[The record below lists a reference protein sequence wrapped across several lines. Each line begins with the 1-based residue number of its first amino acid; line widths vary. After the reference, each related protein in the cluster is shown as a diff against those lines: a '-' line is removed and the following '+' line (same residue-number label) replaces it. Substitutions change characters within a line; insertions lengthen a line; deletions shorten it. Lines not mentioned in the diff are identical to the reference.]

1 MNETTIILGPR
12 AAPGVSSLQIP
23 LDSSGAHQMGSW
35 RVALLLYDEKSDATI
50 LIRKAEQ
57 WELFKIE
64 QDSFLNIFDVF

>member
-1 MNETTIILGPR
+1 
-12 AAPGVSSLQIP
+12 
-23 LDSSGAHQMGSW
+23 MGSW